1 MLWMDT
7 STRFKTYHLDPLFL
21 KAKQLGVMARR
32 DKHSLSSH
40 THEDTS
46 IFLQEP
52 PCLYKNLAEIQSGL
66 VFFHSGNKI
75 AYDNIF
81 TPWVKC
87 ALIEE
92 CMKTKHPTG
101 GKLLYCKSH
110 KIYHACHR
118 YDQTI
123 LSLLMYR
130 MYNSTILDYHIDLKY
145 NHFGYDFENKTIEK
159 I

>member
-7 STRFKTYHLDPLFL
+7 STRFKTYRLDPLFL

-32 DKHSLSSH
+32 AKNLLASR

-46 IFLQEP
+46 NFLQEP
-52 PCLYKNLAEIQSGL
+52 PCLYKNLPVIQSGL

-101 GKLLYCKSH
+101 GKSRFSMK
-110 KIYHACHR
+110 
-118 YDQTI
+118 
-123 LSLLMYR
+123 LSLK
-130 MYNSTILDYHIDLKY
+130 H
-145 NHFGYDFENKTIEK
+145 
-159 I
+159 